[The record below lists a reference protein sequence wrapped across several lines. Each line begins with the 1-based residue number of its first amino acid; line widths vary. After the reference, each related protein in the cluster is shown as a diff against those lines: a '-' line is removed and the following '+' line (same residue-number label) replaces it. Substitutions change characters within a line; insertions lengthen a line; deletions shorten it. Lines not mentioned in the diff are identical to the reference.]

1 MAFVLITDPEE
12 AADMYEARVTY
23 RAYTDSTDPPT
34 KCVFNL
40 SREYLLEVL
49 RRPGS
54 SLRLYY
60 LTED

>member
-23 RAYTDSTDPPT
+23 RAYSDSADAPT

-40 SREYLLEVL
+40 CREHLLRLL
-49 RRPGS
+49 RDT

-60 LTED
+60 LTEE